1 MTAKS
6 YTIYLM
12 FDYDSLSRPSPCS
25 SQVDV
30 YRKECA
36 ENEIFHRYTPET
48 LQKDDFFTELVYY
61 SKAPVFL
68 GDFAF
73 YFPVRRFLKFF
84 YGVLFQPI

>member
-1 MTAKS
+1 
-6 YTIYLM
+6 M
-12 FDYDSLSRPSPCS
+12 FDYDSLSRPSPSLCS

-30 YRKECA
+30 YRKDMWKCKECA

-68 GDFAF
+68 GAFAF